1 MERFRFN
8 LALVALIFFLPNS
21 SGEVSITANGE
32 PNIIFVNSGENV
44 TFMAKGTENSSSIL
58 WDFSIDI
65 NGPNTRYSNLTEI
78 ELTVHASGRY
88 NVTLTAYYEDQD
100 TILRELI
107 LIVNY
112 EEDFKEN
119 IIRSDALF
127 FAIATSEV
135 IMSLALGYWTLIIR
149 KEKSYLWRLVNAII
163 ESNDAKTK
171 SDNEESSS
179 DDSLKVSS
187 ASLSPSE
194 LLVSWPTLTIGP

>member
-149 KEKSYLWRLVNAII
+149 KEKSYL
-163 ESNDAKTK
+163 
-171 SDNEESSS
+171 
-179 DDSLKVSS
+179 
-187 ASLSPSE
+187 
-194 LLVSWPTLTIGP
+194 